1 VRVRTQFG
9 LAEGSGRW
17 ASTISLSSE
26 AVPPGAVLAARLS
39 ADPRRK
45 VLLLEAG
52 PIFATDRYP
61 PVLTDANIVA
71 GVSALPSFDWQYHT
85 DGVGRLG
92 HDNLPQGR
100 VIGGNSAVNA
110 AVAMRARPPD
120 FIRWARRGI
129 ED

>member
-1 VRVRTQFG
+1 
-9 LAEGSGRW
+9 
-17 ASTISLSSE
+17 
-26 AVPPGAVLAARLS
+26 
-39 ADPRRK
+39 

-92 HDNLPQGR
+92 HDNRTPGSRDWWQLSR
-100 VIGGNSAVNA
+100 KRRSRDA
-110 AVAMRARPPD
+110 RAL
-120 FIRWARRGI
+120 A
-129 ED
+129 